1 MDLLFLLGVRT
12 DYTVST
18 STITFTTNPA
28 SGLSFFALV
37 LGQGIDTQ
45 SVADDSVTATKLAAN
60 AVTTAKIADST
71 GASDGITTAK
81 IATSAIT
88 TAKIADQ
95 AVDLSKLPHGTGSTD
110 GKFLRANNGADPTF
124 ETVDAGG
131 MTLLSTTSLS
141 SSGSVSANVSLNLTG
156 YRYLYGQLYGIAR
169 SGGGGVGDVRLNFNG
184 NSSTIHN
191 YVMQRMDN
199 NGVYSAIG
207 VQDATGF
214 YVNQTGVTGFDS
226 VQNYAH
232 FTLHLLNEGT
242 RKTFEMTHCYQSS
255 GGEGVLTTNGFINA
269 SAAITSLAVEHSNN
283 DISAGTLK
291 LYGVK

>member
-1 MDLLFLLGVRT
+1 AADTIKFSTGGVERMSIT
-12 DYTVST
+12 NSGVS
-18 STITFTTNPA
+18 
-28 SGLSFFALV
+28 
-37 LGQGIDTQ
+37 GIDT
-45 SVADDSVTATKLAAN
+45 
-60 AVTTAKIADST
+60 
-71 GASDGITTAK
+71 
-81 IATSAIT
+81 
-88 TAKIADQ
+88 
-95 AVDLSKLPHGTGSTD
+95 
-110 GKFLRANNGADPTF
+110 
-124 ETVDAGG
+124 GG
-131 MTLLSTTSLS
+131 MTLLSTSSLS

-169 SGGGGVGDVRLNFNG
+169 SGGGGLGDVRLNFNG
-184 NSSTIHN
+184 SSSTIHQ

-199 NGVYSAIG
+199 NGSYSNIG

-269 SAAITSLAVEHSNN
+269 NTAITSLAIEHSNQ
-283 DISAGTLK
+283 DINAGTLK